1 MSESTGRTYC
11 SGTSLSEKRVVILIG
26 WLLKHSY
33 NYTSLL
39 GEILAGLSF
48 DIQRIACLR
57 VVSVNFKFSSI
68 LSQTVKWTFPVLV
81 VFSKIWLVNNKTEL
95 RMNKQLGKSTR
106 TALLFPI
113 LGSIVQR
120 FFDHK
125 LMFVFILCLYGQ
137 RMELYSHLEQ
147 NPEIKR
153 SIPSLTFW
161 YDFSS
166 SSGEKTKT
174 TEEIDRW

>member
-1 MSESTGRTYC
+1 
-11 SGTSLSEKRVVILIG
+11 
-26 WLLKHSY
+26 
-33 NYTSLL
+33 
-39 GEILAGLSF
+39 
-48 DIQRIACLR
+48 
-57 VVSVNFKFSSI
+57 
-68 LSQTVKWTFPVLV
+68 
-81 VFSKIWLVNNKTEL
+81 
-95 RMNKQLGKSTR
+95 MNKQLEKSTR

-113 LGSIVQR
+113 LGSIVLR
-120 FFDHK
+120 FFDDK
-125 LMFVFILCLYGQ
+125 LMLVFILCLYGQ
-137 RMELYSHLEQ
+137 RMELFSHLEQ